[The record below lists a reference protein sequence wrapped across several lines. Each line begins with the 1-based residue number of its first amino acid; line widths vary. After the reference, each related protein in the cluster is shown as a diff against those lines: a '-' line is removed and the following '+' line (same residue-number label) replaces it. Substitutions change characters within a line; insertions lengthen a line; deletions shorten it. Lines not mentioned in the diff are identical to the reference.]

1 MKIIK
6 FPKMKKC
13 PKLKIKVKCNEC
25 GTKLLI
31 DDIHDVTRV
40 YGRLIDAHYEVT
52 CPYCDTM
59 ICLFPF
65 SKESEQIDRYRKY
78 NAIYDDDM
86 DSREEPVLDFF
97 GQCRHK

>member
-1 MKIIK
+1 MMKILK

-31 DDIHDVTRV
+31 DNIHDVTRV
-40 YGRLIDAHYEVT
+40 YGHLIVGIYEVT

-78 NAIYDDDM
+78 NAISNDDM
-86 DSREEPVLDFF
+86 DSREV
-97 GQCRHK
+97 HW